1 MAVDN
6 TIVLLLVVIL
16 GILVGMAYSL
26 RRIFLLERKLKQT
39 ETNILKAIK
48 GRRR

>member
-1 MAVDN
+1 MAEN
-6 TIVLLLVVIL
+6 TTIILLVIIL
-16 GILVGMAYSL
+16 GILVGIAYSL

-39 ETNILKAIK
+39 ETNILKAVK